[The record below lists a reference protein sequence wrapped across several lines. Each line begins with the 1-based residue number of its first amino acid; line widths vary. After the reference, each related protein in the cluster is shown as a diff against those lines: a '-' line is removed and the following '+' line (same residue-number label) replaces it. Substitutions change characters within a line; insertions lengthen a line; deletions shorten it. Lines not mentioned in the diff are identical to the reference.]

1 MLSLPIFVG
10 RFFIFRLRNSSPTD
24 NCEDFCIF
32 VGRFFT
38 IGSFEMLN
46 LQTIFKIFPFLS
58 VGSPLF
64 RASKCLTYRQ
74 FSVFLHFC
82 R

>member
-10 RFFIFRLRNSSPTD
+10 RFFIVL
-24 NCEDFCIF
+24 
-32 VGRFFT
+32 
-38 IGSFEMLN
+38 SFEMLN
-46 LQTIFKIFPFLS
+46 LQTIFKIFSFLS

-74 FSVFLHFC
+74 FSRFSHFC